1 MDHKLAISILS
12 KKIGVLL
19 KVARTQRGESKKAC
33 GEIIGVSSR
42 MITKY
47 ESGEK
52 SPSLPELEVLAYY
65 LDLPL
70 ENFWEDTA
78 PDSQDRMNALPN
90 LEKRLELRN
99 LKIGAA
105 LRKYRKEAEMSLKE
119 VAEKLDI
126 TTYRLKSYENGKF
139 PVPLAE
145 LNALV
150 RLYDHQIDEM
160 VVESGPIA
168 EWAHNKQAG
177 DAFVDLPQEL
187 QEFVLKPINR
197 PYIEIAVKLSKM
209 DVDQMRDVAER
220 LLDIT
225 L

>member
-1 MDHKLAISILS
+1 MDYTLAISILS
-12 KKIGVLL
+12 KKMGVLL
-19 KVARTQRGESKKAC
+19 KVARTRRGESKKVC

-42 MITKY
+42 TISKY

-78 PDSQDRMNALPN
+78 PDHQDRMKVLTNM
-90 LEKRLELRN
+90 EKRLELRN
-99 LKIGAA
+99 LKIGAS
-105 LRKYRKEAEMSLKE
+105 LRKFRQEAKRSMKE
-119 VAEKLDI
+119 VAEKLGI
-126 TTYRLKSYENGKF
+126 TTYRLKSYEKGTF
-139 PVPLAE
+139 PVPVAE

-150 RLYDHQIDEM
+150 RLYDHQLSDL
-160 VVESGPIA
+160 VVDSGPIA
-168 EWAHNKQAG
+168 NWVHEKKVS
-177 DAFVDLPQEL
+177 DSFVDLPEDL
-187 QEFVLKPINR
+187 QDFVLKPVNR
-197 PYIEIAVKLSKM
+197 PYLDIAIKLSQM

>member
-1 MDHKLAISILS
+1 MDYKLAISILS
-12 KKIGVLL
+12 KKMGVLL
-19 KVARTQRGESKKAC
+19 KVARTQRGESKKSC

-42 MITKY
+42 TITKF

-78 PDSQDRMNALPN
+78 PDHHDRMKLLTN
-90 LEKRLELRN
+90 LQNRLELRN
-99 LKIGAA
+99 LKIGAS
-105 LRKYRKEAEMSLKE
+105 LRKYRQDAKLSLKE
-119 VAEKLDI
+119 VAEKLGI
-126 TTYRLKSYENGKF
+126 TTYRLKSYEKGTF
-139 PVPLAE
+139 PVPVAE
-145 LNALV
+145 LNALA
-150 RLYDHQIDEM
+150 RLFDHELSDL
-160 VVESGPIA
+160 VVDSGPIA
-168 EWAHNKQAG
+168 EWVHSKKVGN
-177 DAFVDLPQEL
+177 AFVDLPRDL
-187 QEFVLKPINR
+187 QGFVLKPVNR
-197 PYIEIAVKLSKM
+197 PYIEIAMKLSQM

>member
-1 MDHKLAISILS
+1 MDYQLAINILS
-12 KKIGVLL
+12 KKLGVLI
-19 KVARTQRGESKKAC
+19 KAARTHRGESKKSCA
-33 GEIIGVSSR
+33 EVLGVSSR

-52 SPSLPELEVLAYY
+52 SPSLPELEVLAFY
-65 LDLPL
+65 LDVPL
-70 ENFWEDTA
+70 DNFWEDTN
-78 PDSQDRMNALPN
+78 PYQEDRMSEMKN

-99 LKIGAA
+99 LKIGAQ
-105 LRKYRKEAEMSLKE
+105 LRKYRQEADMSMKE

-126 TTYRLKSYENGKF
+126 TTYRLKSYEKGSF
-139 PVPLAE
+139 PVPIAE

-150 RLYDHQIDEM
+150 RLYDHELSDL

-168 EWAHNKQAG
+168 EWSHAKKVC
-177 DAFVDLPQEL
+177 DSFVELPQDL
-187 QEFVLKPINR
+187 QDFVLKPINR
-197 PYIEIAVKLSKM
+197 PYLDIAVKLSKM
-209 DVDQMRDVAER
+209 NVDQMRDVAER